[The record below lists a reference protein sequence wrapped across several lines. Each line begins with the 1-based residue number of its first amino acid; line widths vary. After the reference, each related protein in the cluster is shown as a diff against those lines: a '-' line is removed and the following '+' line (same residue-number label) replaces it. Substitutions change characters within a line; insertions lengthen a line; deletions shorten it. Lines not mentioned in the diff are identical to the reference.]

1 MRRNIESVFGF
12 SFGDEERTERR
23 QQQAPVPVRRD
34 ENGTVVVIPTQEL
47 LEEARLARDLRAAG
61 LL

>member
-1 MRRNIESVFGF
+1 
-12 SFGDEERTERR
+12 
-23 QQQAPVPVRRD
+23 VRRD
-34 ENGTVVVIPTQEL
+34 ENGTIVVIPTQEL

>member
-1 MRRNIESVFGF
+1 VFGF
-12 SFGDEERTERR
+12 SFGDEERAERR

>member
-1 MRRNIESVFGF
+1 VRRNIESVFGF
-12 SFGDEERTERR
+12 SFGEQSPGGARSERH
-23 QQQAPVPVRRD
+23 QPVRRD
-34 ENGTVVVIPTQEL
+34 ENGTIVVIPTQEL